1 MHPALCFRVGPP
13 PPPLRA
19 PTIEQLGNGFPTG
32 AWRGTSCAVKRL
44 NLILDKGTSAQ
55 FMAEVT
61 MLTRVK
67 HPRVVL
73 FFGVSFHDHDW

>member
-1 MHPALCFRVGPP
+1 M
-13 PPPLRA
+13 
-19 PTIEQLGNGFPTG
+19 
-32 AWRGTSCAVKRL
+32 KRL
-44 NLILDKGTSAQ
+44 NLILDRSTAAS

-73 FFGVSFHDHDW
+73 FFGVSFDDRECFDW